1 MQNITVDYTSTSS
14 QHHSTKVGTT
24 VASMATGRTV
34 GVRTEKDTEK
44 LAAELS
50 AGKIPTPVP
59 CPIHGE
65 AGPPP
70 PSWPDKSMHLL
81 MPDCLAHL
89 AYGDGGCDDRRR
101 PLARCVGALAP
112 PHVRTLH
119 ALVFRSVVTYM
130 TENRNKQ
137 SPASKLIFFA
147 HSKFARE
154 AGSGRRT
161 RYLTA
166 LLSSTSTCRHT

>member
-14 QHHSTKVGTT
+14 QNHSTKVGTT

-89 AYGDGGCDDRRR
+89 AYGDGGCVDRRR
-101 PLARCVGALAP
+101 PTPLARWRRLRLAA
-112 PHVRTLH
+112 RTLH
-119 ALVFRSVVTYM
+119 DGKS
-130 TENRNKQ
+130 KQ
-137 SPASKLIFFA
+137 AVASKSKLIFFA

>member
-112 PHVRTLH
+112 PHVRTLCVSVGCDI
-119 ALVFRSVVTYM
+119 LVHDGKSKQAVASKQAHFFRSF
-130 TENRNKQ
+130 K
-137 SPASKLIFFA
+137 IC
-147 HSKFARE
+147 

>member
-1 MQNITVDYTSTSS
+1 MQNITVDYISTSS

-70 PSWPDKSMHLL
+70 PSWPDKRMHLL

-89 AYGDGGCDDRRR
+89 AYMYGDGGCDDRS
-101 PLARCVGALAP
+101 AATAFGALARWRRTL
-112 PHVRTLH
+112 PHVALH
-119 ALVFRSVVTYM
+119 ALVGCAM

-161 RYLTA
+161 RYLTS
-166 LLSSTSTCRHT
+166 LLSSTT

>member
-101 PLARCVGALAP
+101 PLAR
-112 PHVRTLH
+112 RTLH
-119 ALVFRSVVTYM
+119 ALVFRSVVTYSYM

>member
-101 PLARCVGALAP
+101 PLARWRVGAAARS
-112 PHVRTLH
+112 HVARVGVSVGCDIH
-119 ALVFRSVVTYM
+119 DGKSKQAVASKQAHFFRSF
-130 TENRNKQ
+130 K
-137 SPASKLIFFA
+137 IC
-147 HSKFARE
+147 
-154 AGSGRRT
+154 AGSGKRPA
-161 RYLTA
+161 YQVLDCSP
-166 LLSSTSTCRHT
+166 LLY

>member
-1 MQNITVDYTSTSS
+1 
-14 QHHSTKVGTT
+14 
-24 VASMATGRTV
+24 MAMA
-34 GVRTEKDTEK
+34 D
-44 LAAELS
+44 AM
-50 AGKIPTPVP
+50 I
-59 CPIHGE
+59 
-65 AGPPP
+65 
-70 PSWPDKSMHLL
+70 
-81 MPDCLAHL
+81 
-89 AYGDGGCDDRRR
+89 GDGLWRVS
-101 PLARCVGALAP
+101 VGALAP